1 VSEQQRTIGAVTYRE
16 AEEGYF
22 EQRRLR
28 RHAGVWSLWALG
40 VAAVISGD
48 FSGWNLGLDAGGFGG
63 LLVATVIITVMYFGL
78 CYSIAEMSPALPHT
92 GGAYSFSRSAM
103 GPWGGFATG
112 VAETIEYVLTPAVI
126 VTFSGAYL
134 QSIFN
139 SWFDW
144 SPATWVWWLILYILF
159 VGLNVVGVEASF
171 RFTVF
176 ICFLALS
183 VLAIFYVASLWDFSW
198 SNLTNIEAE
207 GGNSDWFPFG
217 TVEGVFLAL
226 PFAIWFY
233 LAIEELPLAAEES
246 ADPKRDIPRGT
257 IYGLITLVITGFLV
271 LFLNT
276 GVTGAEEIRVSGE
289 PLLDGFRVIFGGSEN
304 LSNVL
309 GLAAVAGL
317 IASFH
322 TIIYAYGRNIYSLSR
337 AGYYPHWLSRTH
349 GTRQTPYVALLAGA
363 VVGFGLAL
371 LVDQALKND
380 WLGGNLYAALLSMAV
395 AGAVVSYFLQMFSFI
410 LLRRNLPHIDRPY
423 RSPIGVWGAGIGAV
437 IAVLSLAAC
446 FWRDDYRP
454 GVVGVAIFYLVALA
468 YFGLRGRHQL
478 ILSPEEEF
486 ALTRGQHGH
495 PEREGYG
502 TTSVADIPKDAGD

>member
-1 VSEQQRTIGAVTYRE
+1 
-16 AEEGYF
+16 
-22 EQRRLR
+22 
-28 RHAGVWSLWALG
+28 
-40 VAAVISGD
+40 
-48 FSGWNLGLDAGGFGG
+48 
-63 LLVATVIITVMYFGL
+63 
-78 CYSIAEMSPALPHT
+78 
-92 GGAYSFSRSAM
+92 
-103 GPWGGFATG
+103 
-112 VAETIEYVLTPAVI
+112 
-126 VTFSGAYL
+126 
-134 QSIFN
+134 
-139 SWFDW
+139 
-144 SPATWVWWLILYILF
+144 
-159 VGLNVVGVEASF
+159 
-171 RFTVF
+171 
-176 ICFLALS
+176 
-183 VLAIFYVASLWDFSW
+183 
-198 SNLTNIEAE
+198 
-207 GGNSDWFPFG
+207 
-217 TVEGVFLAL
+217 
-226 PFAIWFY
+226 
-233 LAIEELPLAAEES
+233 
-246 ADPKRDIPRGT
+246 
-257 IYGLITLVITGFLV
+257 
-271 LFLNT
+271 
-276 GVTGAEEIRVSGE
+276 VSGE

-395 AGAVVSYFLQMFSFI
+395 AGAVVSYFLQMVSFI
-410 LLRRNLPHIDRPY
+410 LLRRNLPNIDRPY
-423 RSPIGVWGAGIGAV
+423 RSPIGVWGAGIGAL
-437 IAVLSLAAC
+437 IALLSLAAC

-495 PEREGYG
+495 PETEGYG
-502 TTSVADIPKDAGD
+502 TTSVADIPKDTGS